1 MLFNQ
6 SLKLFNSKKTTVNP
20 ATNPDTNHVISALN
34 EALQGNYVPIEL
46 AELQDPEV
54 GILYNQLLDKLIT
67 GNNAHTMKLNESM
80 TIVGNAT
87 IVKQMLESVA
97 SQVASL
103 DQMKL
108 TSQSLGEAINH
119 ISNVV
124 QDAINYVDHAI
135 EASNTSVNNM
145 NSSIAIVSQSFQDIN
160 AINDMVQAFKVNT
173 AKINEIIDI
182 VKNIAGQTNLLSL
195 NASIEAARAGEAGRG
210 FGVVATE
217 VKNLAEST
225 KKSTEDIANYIAQ
238 LQKDID
244 QLVVTIDHTSDQ
256 IKKGNSGVQQS
267 IHDVGQVHTYLQ
279 TVGDQITQIA
289 DQVTKQNKATNQF
302 SLSIDELSEQS
313 NLLSNHC
320 IGVGE
325 LMFKVSRN
333 VDGVRGKIARF
344 NSHLSTEEWIDIF
357 KTDHLV
363 YTWRLFNHIYHFE
376 DLKLKNVNDPN
387 SCKLGNWYN
396 SITDPKIINHPTF
409 KAVKTYHER
418 LHEKGVACFNAVA
431 NHDTALALQLFDECT
446 PLLNELT
453 TNLDNLKKLFT

>member
-1 MLFNQ
+1 MKLTQLFTHF
-6 SLKLFNSKKTTVNP
+6 SSKKTSISQPKNSDMDYIVN
-20 ATNPDTNHVISALN
+20 ALTK
-34 EALQGNYVPIEL
+34 ALEGNYVPVDL
-46 AELQDPEV
+46 AQLQEPEV
-54 GILYNQLLDKLIT
+54 GTLYNQLLDKLIM

-87 IVKQMLESVA
+87 IIKQMLESVA
-97 SQVASL
+97 VQVSSL

-108 TSQSLGEAINH
+108 TSQSLVEAINH
-119 ISNVV
+119 ISHVV
-124 QDAINYVDHAI
+124 QDAISYVDHAV
-135 EASNTSVNNM
+135 ETSNTSVNNM
-145 NSSIAIVSQSFQDIN
+145 NASIAIVNQSFEDIN

-244 QLVVTIDHTSDQ
+244 QLVITIDHTSEQ
-256 IKKGNSGVQQS
+256 IKRGNSGVQHS

-279 TVGDQITQIA
+279 TIGTQINQIS
-289 DQVTKQNKATNQF
+289 DQVTNQTNATNQF
-302 SLSIDELSEQS
+302 SLSIDEVSKQS
-313 NLLSNHC
+313 NLLNNHC

-325 LMFKVSRN
+325 LMFKVSRT
-333 VDGVRGKIARF
+333 VDGVRSKIARF
-344 NSHLSTEEWIDIF
+344 NSHLSTSEWIDVF

-376 DLKLKNVNDPN
+376 DLKLSNINNPN
-387 SCKLGNWYN
+387 TCKLGNWYN
-396 SITDPKIINHPTF
+396 SITDPAITNHPTF
-409 KAVKTYHER
+409 KNIKLYHEK
-418 LHEKGVACFNAVA
+418 LHEKGVACFNAVIH
-431 NHDTALALQLFDECT
+431 NDTRLALALFDECT
-446 PLLNELT
+446 PLLDKLT
-453 TNLDNLKKLFT
+453 TNLDELKKLFA